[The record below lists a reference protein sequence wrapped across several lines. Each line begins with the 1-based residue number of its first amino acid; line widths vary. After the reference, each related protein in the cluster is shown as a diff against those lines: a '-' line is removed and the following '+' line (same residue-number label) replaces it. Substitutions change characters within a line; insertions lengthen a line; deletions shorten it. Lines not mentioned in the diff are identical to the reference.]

1 MKTKYILLFLF
12 CVLALAA
19 SEYLFL
25 SELSN
30 QQRFVILLLTTLA
43 AIASIIA
50 IFLCYDELDPAA
62 KRAFDIHLATCAEC
76 RDELAEL
83 RTTRGQIASWAPP
96 EPDFGFRIVRGA
108 AAPPPAPRFRITP
121 AWGLAAAAL
130 LVVAVGAAIANLDVR
145 YGRDGLV
152 VRTGWQH
159 AADAPVSADRAGA
172 TGLTP
177 VDWKT
182 QAATLDR
189 RLRDLEQ
196 TIADRSRTS
205 AVQNASVSD
214 MSDAEVLQRVREM
227 LGQSEARQQRALAAR
242 TAEITRDFDAKR
254 KLDLAA
260 IDQGMARLQ
269 NTSGAEV
276 KQYRDRFSACSKPTL
291 QRNNAED
298 EVRS

>member
-1 MKTKYILLFLF
+1 MCDSKELLVSFL
-12 CVLALAA
+12 
-19 SEYLFL
+19 
-25 SELSN
+25 
-30 QQRFVILLLTTLA
+30 
-43 AIASIIA
+43 
-50 IFLCYDELDPAA
+50 YDELDPSA
-62 KRAFDIHLATCAEC
+62 KRAFDIHLATCVEC

-83 RTTRGQIASWAPP
+83 RTTRGHLASWAPP

-130 LVVAVGAAIANLDVR
+130 LVAAVGAAIANLDVR

-159 AADAPVSADRAGA
+159 GVDAPISAQRAD
-172 TGLTP
+172 GLTP
-177 VDWKT
+177 VDWK
-182 QAATLDR
+182 ARAEALDR
-189 RLRDLEQ
+189 RLQNLEQ
-196 TIADRSRTS
+196 TISARSRTS

-227 LGQSEARQQRALAAR
+227 LGQSEARQQRALAVR
-242 TAEITRDFDAKR
+242 TAEITREVDAQR

-276 KQYRDRFSACSKPTL
+276 KQYRDVIQRMVKANYPTK
-291 QRNNAED
+291 
-298 EVRS
+298 

>member
-1 MKTKYILLFLF
+1 MCDSKELLVSFL
-12 CVLALAA
+12 
-19 SEYLFL
+19 
-25 SELSN
+25 
-30 QQRFVILLLTTLA
+30 
-43 AIASIIA
+43 
-50 IFLCYDELDPAA
+50 YDELDPSA
-62 KRAFDIHLATCAEC
+62 KRAFDIHLATCVEC

-83 RTTRGQIASWAPP
+83 RTTRGHLASWAPP

-145 YGRDGLV
+145 YGREGLV

-159 AADAPVSADRAGA
+159 ASGAPVSAERAGA
-172 TGLTP
+172 GLTP
-177 VDWKT
+177 VDWKA
-182 QAATLDR
+182 QAEALDR
-189 RLRDLEQ
+189 RLQNLEQ
-196 TIADRSRTS
+196 TISARSRTS

-227 LGQSEARQQRALAAR
+227 LGQSEARQQRALAVR
-242 TAEITRDFDAKR
+242 TAAITREVDARR

-276 KQYRDRFSACSKPTL
+276 KQYRDAIQRMVKANYPTK
-291 QRNNAED
+291 
-298 EVRS
+298 

>member
-1 MKTKYILLFLF
+1 MCDSKELLVSFL
-12 CVLALAA
+12 
-19 SEYLFL
+19 
-25 SELSN
+25 
-30 QQRFVILLLTTLA
+30 
-43 AIASIIA
+43 
-50 IFLCYDELDPAA
+50 YDELDPAA

-83 RTTRGQIASWAPP
+83 RITRGQIASWAPP

-108 AAPPPAPRFRITP
+108 AAPPSAPRFRLTP

-130 LVVAVGAAIANLDVR
+130 LVVAAGAAIANLDVR

-159 AADAPVSADRAGA
+159 ASDAPVSADRAGA
-172 TGLTP
+172 AGLTP

-182 QAATLDR
+182 QADTFDR
-189 RLRDLEQ
+189 RLHDLEQ
-196 TIADRSRTS
+196 AISARSRTS

-227 LGQSEARQQRALAAR
+227 LGQSEARQQRALAVR
-242 TAEITRDFDAKR
+242 TAEITREVDAQR

-276 KQYRDRFSACSKPTL
+276 KSYRDAIQRLAKANFST
-291 QRNNAED
+291 R
-298 EVRS
+298 